1 MDISYSQV
9 EAQCNELHSVAKN
22 MKEILDNIDGIKT
35 RILNSDSWSGSAS
48 NIYAE
53 KLESVS
59 KNFEE
64 VFLEIENSILY
75 MASCSDGY
83 QAVDQQIMREI
94 CSNLKITEPNLST
107 SNIFNGN

>member
-1 MDISYSQV
+1 MNISYSQV

-22 MKEILDNIDGIKT
+22 MKEILDNIDGIRT
-35 RILNSDSWSGSAS
+35 RIANGDSWSGSAS
-48 NIYAE
+48 TTYSS
-53 KLESVS
+53 KLESVA

-83 QAVDQQIMREI
+83 QAIDQQIMREI
-94 CSNLKITEPNLST
+94 CSNLKITEPSLNT
-107 SNIFNGN
+107 SNIFNGK

>member
-48 NIYAE
+48 NIYVE

>member
-1 MDISYSQV
+1 MNISYSQI

-22 MKEILDNIDGIKT
+22 MKEILENIEGIRI
-35 RILNSDSWSGSAS
+35 RILNGDSWSGSAS
-48 NIYAE
+48 NNYSN
-53 KLESVS
+53 KLGSVS

-75 MASCSDGY
+75 MAKCSDGY

-94 CSNLKITEPNLST
+94 CSNLKITEPNLNT
-107 SNIFNGN
+107 SNIFNGK